1 MIITSLWTDTNRVSN
16 TGKFSQV
23 LADSNK
29 NRIVQEFNQRCTSF
43 RCWAQNGS
51 RKVLLSKAVGL
62 LHCCWWLNLMPRSDV
77 GDWSK
82 ILLTCSDAYVGGQL
96 VIVNLSSTLQFGY
109 IAFSDRWWWQN
120 VLVRSLSCCQLV
132 GQNFD
137 NLVTDMIPVPTS
149 L

>member
-1 MIITSLWTDTNRVSN
+1 MIITSLWTDTNRVCN

-62 LHCCWWLNLMPRSDV
+62 LHCCGWLNLMTRSDV
-77 GDWSK
+77 GDWIK
-82 ILLTCSDAYVGGQL
+82 ILLTSSDDSVGGQDGQHRKL
-96 VIVNLSSTLQFGY
+96 VTNATTWL
-109 IAFSDRWWWQN
+109 DRFWWQMLLTKCIDEKFEK
-120 VLVRSLSCCQLV
+120 LVKIQ
-132 GQNFD
+132 
-137 NLVTDMIPVPTS
+137 II
-149 L
+149 

>member
-62 LHCCWWLNLMPRSDV
+62 LHCCGWLNLMTRSDV
-77 GDWSK
+77 GDWIK
-82 ILLTCSDAYVGGQL
+82 ILLTSSDDSVGGQDGQHRKL
-96 VIVNLSSTLQFGY
+96 VTNAATWLHRF
-109 IAFSDRWWWQN
+109 WWQMLLTKCIDEKFEK
-120 VLVRSLSCCQLV
+120 LVKIQ
-132 GQNFD
+132 
-137 NLVTDMIPVPTS
+137 II
-149 L
+149 